1 MKPSLASCWYPFR
14 SPEVRAI
21 YENLTPDEASQLQH
35 FSRKTRVPVVATYIG
50 LLMFA
55 VSFVLIQYV
64 QQPWGLAAIFAVAII
79 LGIIGLIGGAPI
91 RSKTK
96 KILCESTYAKE
107 KGYTPETLRLY
118 SLGR

>member
-1 MKPSLASCWYPFR
+1 MKLSLASSWYPFR

-21 YENLTPDEASQLQH
+21 YENLTPDEASQLKH
-35 FSRKTRVPVVATYIG
+35 FSRKTRAPVVATHIG
-50 LLMFA
+50 LLMFP

-64 QQPWGLAAIFAVAII
+64 QQPWGLAAIFGVAII